1 MLESNSQTG
10 DSSKRHNLKRRFF
23 HNDSVGL
30 RLEKLKDSAL
40 QIYQQLDT
48 SEISKNINRNV
59 GDILQ
64 LQKEQKAKQKKAAVI
79 RIVIG
84 IVMLVVLI
92 IGLRRK
98 TVKK

>member
-23 HNDSVGL
+23 HGDSVGL